1 MIRPGKLPS
10 NFGYAS
16 ALGVAI
22 GACSFVVLSKALCQ
36 LPWPFHM
43 AHWDQHMTGW
53 IAIRLHNIDPIFF
66 PEFAGRYQAFLG
78 HLPESISAWQITSR
92 FDAAM
97 LVSII
102 AGIAVTWVIGRPY
115 SNTKILAGRRLFEG
129 KAAHRQIAR
138 VAKEEIVRSGAGVKL
153 HKSFPW
159 AMSRDRETTHFWM
172 IGSVGSG
179 KTVAI
184 TALVDSVLARISTSA
199 GTDKIL
205 IYDNKGDFT
214 SSLNTSFAFLAP
226 WDARSMAWDIA
237 KDCTNSQDARELAA
251 YIVPEGH
258 DPMWHQAARQIL
270 SAVIQK
276 LQSEK
281 PGNWT
286 WSDLHQ
292 QACSSQD
299 ELLAVIKCFAPEAL
313 NFIQSESKTTDGIL
327 INLGSSLTDVAVLA
341 KVWGSSSSAQRFS
354 LSQWLLDLNPEHR
367 VVILQGSGR
376 YPEMTKG
383 YVQAAISLLAGRIN
397 SAELPDDRQ
406 RRVWLVLDEFPQL
419 GKLDRVGSI
428 IAVGRSKGVCCVLGV
443 QDASQIMEIY
453 GEHAG
458 KAWPAMIKT
467 QIIARTNPG
476 ETADYI
482 AKMMVGYATI
492 ERTIMH
498 LGELQPPKTEQ
509 QLVIEPSEIADYLG
523 PYQTGVKAMVL
534 GFGDAHILLW
544 PYTDYPKLRAPVV
557 PAAWT
562 LPPDQQSPNN
572 NHQTKETTTMQIEKP
587 IPADVPAGSKRP
599 RLKLRPATPEEIH
612 EMAVTGSD
620 IRDAADPTNDMTS
633 IPGGGDQ

>member
-10 NFGYAS
+10 HYGPAS
-16 ALGVAI
+16 VLGVAI
-22 GACSFVVLSKALCQ
+22 GAVSFVVIGKVLCD
-36 LPWPFHM
+36 LPLPFPVRF
-43 AHWDQHMTGW
+43 WDQHMTGW
-53 IAIRLHNIDPIFF
+53 IAIRLNDIDPIFF
-66 PEFAGRYQAFLG
+66 PGIADRYSTYLQ
-78 HLPESISAWQITSR
+78 HLPAERSPQAVTAR
-92 FDAAM
+92 FDVAM
-97 LVSII
+97 LMATLVG
-102 AGIAVTWVIGRPY
+102 AAVTWVIGRPY
-115 SNTKILAGRRLFEG
+115 SDTKILAGRHLFEG
-129 KAAHRQIAR
+129 KAAHHQIAQ
-138 VAKEEIVRSGAGVKL
+138 VVKDEIARSGEGVKL

-184 TALVDSVLARISTSA
+184 NSLVDSVLERISTSA
-199 GTDKIL
+199 GTDKVL

-214 SSLNTSFAFLAP
+214 STLNTNFALLAP
-226 WDARSMAWDIA
+226 WDARSMVWDIA
-237 KDCTNSQDARELAA
+237 KDCTNLQDARELAA
-251 YIVPEGH
+251 YIVAEGH

-270 SAVIQK
+270 AAVIQQ
-276 LQSEK
+276 LQCEM
-281 PGNWT
+281 PGQWT

-292 QACSSQD
+292 LACSSQ
-299 ELLAVIKCFAPEAL
+299 EKLLAIIECFAPEAL

-327 INLGSSLTDVAVLA
+327 INLGSSLADVAVLA
-341 KVWGSSSSAQRFS
+341 KVWGSSSLAQRFS
-354 LSQWLLDLNPEHR
+354 LSEWLLDPNPEHR

-523 PYQTGVKAMVL
+523 PDKTGVKAMVL
-534 GFGDAHILLW
+534 GFGDAHILQW
-544 PYTDYPKLRAPVV
+544 PYTDYPKLRAPAM

-562 LPPDQQSPNN
+562 LPPDQQVPSN
-572 NHQTKETTTMQIEKP
+572 NHHTEETTTMTKEKP
-587 IPADVPAGSKRP
+587 RSTDVPATSKKP

-620 IRDAADPTNDMTS
+620 IRDAADPINELSAT
-633 IPGGGDQ
+633 PRGGEQ

>member
-10 NFGYAS
+10 HYGPAS
-16 ALGVAI
+16 ALGISV
-22 GACSFVVLSKALCQ
+22 GACCFVVLSKVLCEFSWP
-36 LPWPFHM
+36 LPISY
-43 AHWDQHMTGW
+43 WDQHMTGW
-53 IAIRLHNIDPIFF
+53 LAIRLHAIEPSFF
-66 PEFAGRYQAFLG
+66 AEIAARYQAYLD
-78 HLPESISAWQITSR
+78 HLPPGVDRREVTTR
-92 FDAAM
+92 FDLAM
-97 LVSII
+97 LISVIV
-102 AGIAVTWVIGRPY
+102 GMAVALLLGRPF
-115 SNTKILAGRRLFEG
+115 SDTKILAGRRLFEG
-129 KAAHRQIAR
+129 KAAHRQIGR
-138 VAKEEIVRSGAGVKL
+138 VAKEEIARSGLGVKL
-153 HKSFPW
+153 HKSFKW

-184 TALVDSVLARISTSA
+184 TALVDSVLERISTGA
-199 GTDKIL
+199 GNDKVL

-214 SSLNTSFAFLAP
+214 STLNSNFAFLAP
-226 WDARSMAWDIA
+226 WDARSMVWDIA
-237 KDCTNSQDARELAA
+237 RDCTNSQDARELAA
-251 YIVPEGH
+251 YIIPEGH

-270 SAVIQK
+270 AAVIQK
-276 LQSEK
+276 LQTEM
-281 PGNWT
+281 PGRWT
-286 WSDLHQ
+286 WTDLHRV
-292 QACSSQD
+292 ACSPQE
-299 ELLAVIKCFAPEAL
+299 ELLALIKRFAPEAL

-341 KVWGSSSSAQRFS
+341 KVWGSTSSAKRFS
-354 LSQWLLDLNPEHR
+354 LSQWLLDPNPEHR
-367 VVILQGSGR
+367 VLVLQGSGR
-376 YPEMTKG
+376 YLEMTKG

-397 SAELPDDRQ
+397 SAELPDDSQ
-406 RRVWLVLDEFPQL
+406 RRVWLFLDEFPQL

-523 PYQTGVKAMVL
+523 PDNTGVKAMVL
-534 GFGDAHILLW
+534 GFGDAHILHW
-544 PYTDYPKLRAPVV
+544 PFTDYPKRRASVV

-562 LPPDQQSPNN
+562 LPPDQQPPTNR
-572 NHQTKETTTMQIEKP
+572 HQTKHTTTMTEDKP
-587 IPADVPAGSKRP
+587 RSTDVPETSKKP
-599 RLKLRPATPEEIH
+599 RLKLRPATPSELF
-612 EMAVTGSD
+612 EMAETGSD
-620 IRDAADPTNDMTS
+620 IRDAADPINDMSAT
-633 IPGGGDQ
+633 PGGGEQ

>member
-10 NFGYAS
+10 HYGPAS
-16 ALGVAI
+16 ALGIAV
-22 GACSFVVLSKALCQ
+22 GACCFVVLSKVLCEFSWP
-36 LPWPFHM
+36 LPISY
-43 AHWDQHMTGW
+43 WDQHMTGW
-53 IAIRLHNIDPIFF
+53 LAIRLHAIEPSFF
-66 PEFAGRYQAFLG
+66 SEIATRYQAYLD
-78 HLPESISAWQITSR
+78 HLPPGIDRREVTTR
-92 FDAAM
+92 FDLAM
-97 LVSII
+97 LISVIV
-102 AGIAVTWVIGRPY
+102 GVAVAWLLGRPF
-115 SNTKILAGRRLFEG
+115 SDTKILAGRRLFEG
-129 KAAHRQIAR
+129 KAAHRQIGR
-138 VAKEEIVRSGAGVKL
+138 VAKEEIARSGLGVKL
-153 HKSFPW
+153 HKLFPW

-184 TALVDSVLARISTSA
+184 TALVDSVLDRISTGA

-214 SSLNTSFAFLAP
+214 SSLNTNFAFLAP
-226 WDARSMAWDIA
+226 WDARSMIWDIA

-270 SAVIQK
+270 AAVIQQ

-281 PGNWT
+281 PGQWT
-286 WSDLHQ
+286 WTDLHRL
-292 QACSSQD
+292 ACSPQD
-299 ELLAVIKCFAPEAL
+299 ELLAVIKRFAPEAL

-341 KVWGSSSSAQRFS
+341 KVWGSTSSAKRFS
-354 LSQWLLDLNPEHR
+354 LSQWLLDPNPEHR
-367 VVILQGSGR
+367 VVVLQGSGR
-376 YPEMTKG
+376 YLEMTKG

-397 SAELPDDRQ
+397 SAELPDDSQ
-406 RRVWLVLDEFPQL
+406 RRVWLFLDEFPQL

-523 PYQTGVKAMVL
+523 PDNTGVKAMVL
-534 GFGDAHILLW
+534 GFGDAHILHW
-544 PYTDYPKLRAPVV
+544 PFTDYPKRRASVV

-562 LPPDQQSPNN
+562 LPPDQQPPTNIN
-572 NHQTKETTTMQIEKP
+572 QKKETTTMTEDKP
-587 IPADVPAGSKRP
+587 RSTDVPETSKKP
-599 RLKLRPATPEEIH
+599 RLKLRPATPSELF
-612 EMAVTGSD
+612 EMAETGSD
-620 IRDAADPTNDMTS
+620 IRDAADPMNDMSGT
-633 IPGGGDQ
+633 PGGGNQ